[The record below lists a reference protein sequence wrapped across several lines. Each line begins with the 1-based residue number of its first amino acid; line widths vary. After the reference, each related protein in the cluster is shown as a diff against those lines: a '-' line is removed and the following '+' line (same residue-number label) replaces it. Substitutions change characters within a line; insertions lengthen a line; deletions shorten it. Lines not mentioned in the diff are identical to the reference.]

1 MKENRMNRL
10 VASIVTF
17 AATVAAAALAAALM
31 SGSAF
36 ADDGAVEMPFNGA
49 TQTVPLGAG
58 SWQLSHLSAN
68 ALKRDYVVCERAT
81 TNSQLD
87 FATPAACAALY
98 EELRVRV
105 FGGNLDALLNWF
117 REAWY
122 GRAE

>member
-49 TQTVPLGAG
+49 TQTPLGAG

-105 FGGNLDALLNWF
+105 FGGNLEALLNWF
-117 REAWY
+117 RGAWY